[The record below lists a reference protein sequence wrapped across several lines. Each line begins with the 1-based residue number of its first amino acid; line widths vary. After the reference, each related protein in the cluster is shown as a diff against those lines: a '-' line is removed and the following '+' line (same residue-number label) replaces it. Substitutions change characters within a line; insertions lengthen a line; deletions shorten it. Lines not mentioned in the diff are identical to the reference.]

1 MEEDQERNQKSII
14 ELQQEINIYK
24 NRELAYL
31 VLYFLKSQQL
41 KQLTLYKQNLLKEI
55 ESNCSNEINDYS
67 NLKML
72 NDFNSIKKIL
82 KDKDANLLAKEEELL
97 SLQTPNNKKNIT
109 IASKKLKNLQ
119 EANYELLGYL
129 KGNFIENMKQENA
142 KERNQIE
149 KLLLKLKDCE
159 FVYDDF
165 EKQIDEAEETIAF
178 LNRKRKINEGIEGES
193 KNQQGDK
200 SKNKK

>member
-14 ELQQEINIYK
+14 ELQHEISIYK
-24 NRELAYL
+24 NRELVYL

-41 KQLTLYKQNLLKEI
+41 KQLPLYKQNLVKEI
-55 ESNCSNEINDYS
+55 ESNCNNEINDYS

-119 EANYELLGYL
+119 ETNYEFLGYL

-178 LNRKRKINEGIEGES
+178 LNRKRKVNEGNEGES
-193 KNQQGDK
+193 KNQQGEK

>member
-14 ELQQEINIYK
+14 ELQHEISIYK
-24 NRELAYL
+24 NRELVYL

-41 KQLTLYKQNLLKEI
+41 KQLTLYKQNLVKEI
-55 ESNCSNEINDYS
+55 ESNCNNEINDYS

-119 EANYELLGYL
+119 ETNYEFLGYL

-178 LNRKRKINEGIEGES
+178 LNRKRKVNEGNEGES
-193 KNQQGDK
+193 KNQQGEK

>member
-14 ELQQEINIYK
+14 ELQHEISIYK
-24 NRELAYL
+24 NRELVYL

-41 KQLTLYKQNLLKEI
+41 KQLTLYKQNLVKEI
-55 ESNCSNEINDYS
+55 ESNCNNEINDYS

-82 KDKDANLLAKEEELL
+82 KDKEANLLAKEEELL

-119 EANYELLGYL
+119 ETNYEFLGYL

-178 LNRKRKINEGIEGES
+178 LNRKRKVNEGNEGES
-193 KNQQGDK
+193 KNQQGEK

>member
-14 ELQQEINIYK
+14 ELQHEISIYK
-24 NRELAYL
+24 NKELAYL

-55 ESNCSNEINDYS
+55 ESNCNNEINDYS

-119 EANYELLGYL
+119 ETNYEFLGYL

-178 LNRKRKINEGIEGES
+178 LNRKRKVNEGNEGES
-193 KNQQGDK
+193 KNQQGEK

>member
-14 ELQQEINIYK
+14 ELQHEISIYK
-24 NRELAYL
+24 NRELVYL

-41 KQLTLYKQNLLKEI
+41 KQLTLYKQNLVKEI
-55 ESNCSNEINDYS
+55 ESNCNNEINDYS

-119 EANYELLGYL
+119 ETNYEFLGYL

-165 EKQIDEAEETIAF
+165 EKQIDEAQETIAF
-178 LNRKRKINEGIEGES
+178 LNRKRKVNEGNEGES
-193 KNQQGDK
+193 KNQQGEK